1 VDSRGASPVEE
12 PPLGSLYHD
21 SVPVEPELSQII
33 SALQRAGSRSPNAG
47 VLALEAHRK
56 LEQVWAEWLSLRA
69 ELDEKVCPRCQT
81 QYKSRSLVNCP
92 ACAMPMISLQR
103 AKLLASEARVEE
115 LQTKVEYL
123 EEVIIALSNASL
135 SL

>member
-1 VDSRGASPVEE
+1 
-12 PPLGSLYHD
+12 
-21 SVPVEPELSQII
+21 
-33 SALQRAGSRSPNAG
+33 
-47 VLALEAHRK
+47 
-56 LEQVWAEWLSLRA
+56 
-69 ELDEKVCPRCQT
+69 
-81 QYKSRSLVNCP
+81 
-92 ACAMPMISLQR
+92 MPMISLQR